1 MATNKQKISGY
12 KNVYIVLSTK
22 GGEGKTYL
30 SLQILP
36 LLFLDKNINIFEVDN
51 NNNSKKWLKILKRSV
66 LNRLKLMME

>member
-51 NNNSKKWLKILKRSV
+51 NNNSKK
-66 LNRLKLMME
+66 